1 MVCIKKIKRK
11 ELIKYLNLSL
21 VKVRGV
27 CLKCEN

>member
-27 CLKCEN
+27 CLKFEN